1 MKAIQDEHTPG
12 PWGVAPNGKQV
23 LAPHVIQRDNVLVRK
38 LSGATPEQVEA
49 NARLIVAARNAAF
62 RANAKNPIAAA
73 EALPELLEV
82 LKELEAL
89 RKMPHPSGDLNAA
102 VAYRQ

>member
-49 NARLIVAARNAAF
+49 NARLI
-62 RANAKNPIAAA
+62 AAA
-73 EALPELLEV
+73 PELLD
-82 LKELEAL
+82 AL
-89 RKMPHPSGDLNAA
+89 RKVLEFDGSGDAYQWDAIQDTAWA
-102 VAYRQ
+102 VIAKAEKVTP